1 MPFEYEATGR
11 VRVNGCAG
19 TGSRPDYEMMYGVG
33 ERVWMAGKARIGKI
47 ESVVIKRSG
56 RKMGGRIS
64 YCGVNWQATYTDTFN
79 RVWMEH
85 ELVTEQ
91 QAMNYVDSY
100 NERILAAIRKKY
112 DEGACFPIKPE
123 GCS

>member
-1 MPFEYEATGR
+1 MPFEYEAIGR
-11 VRVNGCAG
+11 VRINGCAG
-19 TGSRPDYEMMYGVG
+19 TGSKPDYDMMYAVG
-33 ERVWMAGKARIGKI
+33 ERVWIAGKARMGKI

-64 YCGVNWQATYTDTFN
+64 YSGIDWKTTYTDTFN
-79 RVWMEH
+79 RVWMEY
-85 ELVTEQ
+85 ELASEQ
-91 QAMNYVDSY
+91 EAMYYVDSY
-100 NERILAAIRKKY
+100 NERMSAAIRKKY

>member
-1 MPFEYEATGR
+1 MLFEYEAIGR
-11 VRVNGCAG
+11 VRINGCAG
-19 TGSRPDYEMMYGVG
+19 TGLRPDHEMMYGVG
-33 ERVWMAGKARIGKI
+33 ERVWIADKAKIGKI
-47 ESVVIKRSG
+47 ESVVVKRSG
-56 RKMGGRIS
+56 RKMRGRTS
-64 YCGVNWQATYTDTFN
+64 YCGVDWQITYTDTFN
-79 RVWMEH
+79 RVWMEY

-100 NERILAAIRKKY
+100 NERMIAAIRKKY